1 MSQQKVE
8 RVHRLQELLKE
19 RSEKI
24 KRIKEEIEKTKAE
37 LFQELD
43 EKGANSLKENGKV
56 YFSRSEYSIKSVDT
70 AKLLKENPELA
81 KKYTV
86 TKKSWRV
93 NWKKPKSSE

>member
-56 YFSRSEYSIKSVDT
+56 YFSSSEYSIKSVDT

-81 KKYTV
+81 KKYTNV
-86 TKKSWRV
+86 KKSWRV